1 MEWFL
6 SHLAGIIIGII
17 VGGVVTGVLVWM
29 LRPSK
34 IEFEVARRA
43 EEVKTVSEFSNIL
56 VPTLGTLF
64 SERMIALA
72 CKFAK
77 IDGAS
82 VTALYIVEL
91 PMTLPPDV
99 EIPPRD
105 LEKGNEVLEEAKVIA
120 KKFDI
125 KIKTKIEKAR
135 VAGKA
140 IVDLATREGFDLIVC
155 SAPDSKDRKG
165 RVYGRTVDYIF
176 RQAPC
181 DVIIEKP
188 AFYIEE

>member
-1 MEWFL
+1 MDVIL
-6 SHLAGIIIGII
+6 SHITGIIIGII
-17 VGGVVTGVLVWM
+17 VGGAIAGILIWM

-34 IEFEVARRA
+34 VEFEVARRA

-72 CKFAK
+72 CKLAK
-77 IDGAS
+77 IDGAT
-82 VTALYIVEL
+82 VTAIYVVEL

-99 EIPPRD
+99 EIPPREM
-105 LEKGNEVLEEAKVIA
+105 EKGTEILEEAKLIA
-120 KKFDI
+120 KKFDV
-125 KIKTKIEKAR
+125 KIKTRIEKAR
-135 VAGKA
+135 VAGKM
-140 IVDLATREGFDLIVC
+140 IVDLSTKEGYDLIIC
-155 SAPDSKDRKG
+155 SAPGEKERRG
-165 RVYGRTVDYIF
+165 RIYGRTIDYIF

-181 DVIIEKP
+181 DVIVEKA